1 MRHAASGSHRPDRP
15 RPEVGRGARTV
26 AAVSA
31 TAALTVLASLSIWAV
46 LPALAGWHVNVV
58 MSGSMAPALEP
69 GDIVLSEP
77 VEASSLAA
85 GQVAL
90 FEATDGRVLVHRV
103 RTVAPDGSLTTRG
116 DANPDDD
123 VAPVRATQVMGL
135 ARLRVPWIG
144 LPAVWLDEGHWLPL
158 ATTASLTAMA
168 VAAVASEGEGP
179 RTGRH
184 TAGARRLTAILG

>member
-15 RPEVGRGARTV
+15 RPDVGRGARTV

-58 MSGSMAPALEP
+58 MSGSMAPAIEP
-69 GDIVLSEP
+69 GDVVLSEP
-77 VEASSLAA
+77 VEAPSLAA

-90 FEATDGRVLVHRV
+90 FEASDGRVLVHRV
-103 RTVAPDGSLTTRG
+103 RTVASDGSLTTRG
-116 DANPDDD
+116 DANPNDD
-123 VAPVRATQVMGL
+123 VAPVDATQVMGL

-144 LPAVWLDEGHWLPL
+144 LPAVWLAEGRWLPL
-158 ATTASLTAMA
+158 SASAALAAGA
-168 VAAVASEGEGP
+168 VAAIASDDD
-179 RTGRH
+179 RRRGRH
-184 TAGARRLTAILG
+184 RAPVPATA